1 MHGVHGGHKGHKVC
15 EGEGCRLVIG
25 RGNLSRELGVRLL
38 LPLRW
43 VLVRQWPTVL
53 VYLLLLLLLARVGH
67 W

>member
-1 MHGVHGGHKGHKVC
+1 
-15 EGEGCRLVIG
+15 
-25 RGNLSRELGVRLL
+25 VRLL